1 MIEKQEEG
9 SNTWEKVPGLITDT
23 NHTVKGLKEGKT
35 YKFRVKAENL
45 YGVSE
50 PLEGNRVTAKNPFGQ
65 WIAQP
70 AFFHLLKI
78 YFFTSLAW
86 QGFEGDELAEGV
98 HYLLGA
104 KGIGSHSWFKAKE
117 CCPGCLAAGD
127 RIMSVKFMKC

>member
-1 MIEKQEEG
+1 MGVGGWRVRRSLHHKPYDHLVSGYVIEKQEEG

-23 NHTVKGLKEGKT
+23 SHTVKGLKEGKT

-70 AFFHLLKI
+70 AFF
-78 YFFTSLAW
+78 YFF
-86 QGFEGDELAEGV
+86 FN
-98 HYLLGA
+98 
-104 KGIGSHSWFKAKE
+104 F
-117 CCPGCLAAGD
+117 
-127 RIMSVKFMKC
+127 

>member
-23 NHTVKGLKEGKT
+23 SHTVKGLKEGKT

-70 AFFHLLKI
+70 AFFYFFFNFILLFLLGRALREMNLLK
-78 YFFTSLAW
+78 
-86 QGFEGDELAEGV
+86 GFIIFWVQRGLV
-98 HYLLGA
+98 H
-104 KGIGSHSWFKAKE
+104 
-117 CCPGCLAAGD
+117 AAGLTQ
-127 RIMSVKFMKC
+127 RVLSWVSCSW